1 MPLVCRLAVLI
12 GLMAHAASGIAQK
25 PIDCA
30 ASAEHRAFDF
40 WVGDWIV
47 RDSGGSVL
55 GHNQI
60 RPIQKACALEEQWA
74 SMNGGTGQ
82 SVNFYHPGEGRWR
95 QIWTDAGN
103 SIIDIRGGLDGD
115 SMLLEGK
122 IFYLQNGS
130 ERAFRGRWIPLEDGR
145 VQQVFHEEDDK
156 GEWQLWF
163 EGYYTRK
170 D

>member
-1 MPLVCRLAVLI
+1 MP
-12 GLMAHAASGIAQK
+12 AATESQVSDK
-25 PIDCA
+25 
-30 ASAEHRAFDF
+30 RAFD
-40 WVGDWIV
+40 VKT
-47 RDSGGSVL
+47 
-55 GHNQI
+55 I
-60 RPIQKACALEEQWA
+60 RI
-74 SMNGGTGQ
+74 
-82 SVNFYHPGEGRWR
+82 FYHPGEGQWR
-95 QIWTDAGN
+95 QLWTDAGN

-122 IFYLQNGS
+122 IYYLQNGA